1 MSCAYGFA
9 LAPAA
14 HASSCLIGGDGGGE
28 RGVTGR
34 HGHHRDSCEDLV
46 SKGEEKLGIRK
57 VRLGLS
63 RNSHEGFS
71 NGTLFE
77 RVPQ

>member
-1 MSCAYGFA
+1 MPMDLPWHLPRM
-9 LAPAA
+9 LAAV
-14 HASSCLIGGDGGGE
+14 SSGGMGGGE